1 MAGTKT
7 AADHIAA
14 LLAARETW
22 LELEPGRRL
31 RVRRPAEGMLGEL
44 RRGGLPAYC
53 ACVVDWDGFTER
65 DVYGEQAGVGGSP
78 AGAPLPCDPELVREL
93 LTDRGE
99 WIGALID
106 HLRAQIEAHA
116 AAAEAR
122 RKN

>member
-44 RRGGLPAYC
+44 RRGGLAAYC

-65 DVYGEQAGVGGSP
+65 DVYGEAAGAS
-78 AGAPLPCDPELVREL
+78 AGAPLACDPDLVREL